1 MFIFHLHI
9 FLVKCSDIFSI
20 LVEFFLILFLFFLF
34 SSSYFQNSLCN
45 LDTSSLSA
53 MWFVSVFSWSVTCPF
68 TILAMKYTCKKA
80 NQGLLL
86 SLIETGFAQNEGIY
100 CKILSDVCACTYK
113 FMAGEWSS
121 KEVPKVFHKRR
132 SEQDQATDNT
142 C

>member
-45 LDTSSLSA
+45 LDTISLSA
-53 MWFVSVFSWSVTCPF
+53 MWFVSVFSWV

-80 NQGLLL
+80 NQRLLL

-113 FMAGEWSS
+113 FMAGEWYS
-121 KEVPKVFHKRR
+121 KEVPKVFHKRK
-132 SEQDQATDNT
+132 SEQDQATDST